1 MDAVSQS
8 PYEILN
14 LPETATREEIDT
26 AYSKLM
32 SRFSEE
38 NYLGS
43 PLCDLAAEKRRNIQS
58 AYQRLTDAATDA
70 VPHSSPSEPTESN
83 TVSYRVRNLLNQG
96 KLHEADVLLREQPDC
111 DNNPELLYLRGV
123 CAWKRG
129 WLDEASRLVRRAADA
144 VPTNR
149 EYQNAVEKFCVKSKP
164 ITGSKKAESRC
175 CSRFDFAA
183 CSAECCCECVCE
195 GICDSIDC

>member
-1 MDAVSQS
+1 MKK
-8 PYEILN
+8 ILS
-14 LPETATREEIDT
+14 LVLVFVLALGCLGAHGGEDGRGHGHRED
-26 AYSKLM
+26 
-32 SRFSEE
+32 
-38 NYLGS
+38 
-43 PLCDLAAEKRRNIQS
+43 P
-58 AYQRLTDAATDA
+58 
-70 VPHSSPSEPTESN
+70 
-83 TVSYRVRNLLNQG
+83 QG